1 MPKQTLSAL
10 ISYLYGEVN
19 GSWASIKDNIHPS
32 DGEFSFNEWGKKK
45 VTVLM
50 TLLIVL
56 WMMVSAVKKRHLQ
69 VILGYCVQHQW
80 TE

>member
-19 GSWASIKDNIHPS
+19 GSWASIKDNIYPS

-45 VTVLM
+45 
-50 TLLIVL
+50 
-56 WMMVSAVKKRHLQ
+56 S
-69 VILGYCVQHQW
+69 YCVDDFVDCAVDDGLCCQEEASASHTW
-80 TE
+80 VLCSASMD